1 MARRSATRQQIKN
14 MKSILLFT
22 ALVITTQAA
31 PSPSFFAALHQVESG
46 GALGAIKG
54 DKGKALG
61 PLQIHRDYHTDS
73 RVGGDYSRCA
83 DLEYSKRVVTS
94 YLKRYAPAAW
104 ESGDVATLARI
115 HNGGPKGHLKPATK
129 SYSQKVLRVLK
140 K

>member
-1 MARRSATRQQIKN
+1 
-14 MKSILLFT
+14 MKTLLLFT
-22 ALVITTQAA
+22 ALVITAHAA
-31 PSPSFFAALHQVESG
+31 PPANFFAALHTVETG

-61 PLQIHRDYHTDS
+61 PLQIHRAYHADS
-73 RVGGDYSRCA
+73 RVGGDYARCA

-115 HNGGPKGHLKPATK
+115 HNGGPKGSIKPATK
-129 SYSQKVLRVLK
+129 PYAAKVLRVLK